1 MRNTLAGPEAHS
13 NRNADN
19 PGWFWAAGTHQART
33 THVDRVGS
41 RTSPRTHEVIMPDHP
56 TAGTAASRA
65 LTLTGGAR

>member
-13 NRNADN
+13 NRNANN

-41 RTSPRTHEVIMPDHP
+41 RTSPRTYEVIMPVQS
-56 TAGTAASRA
+56 TAGTDASRVLILA
-65 LTLTGGAR
+65 GGAR